1 MIKDQNEKNKIKDQ
15 IVHLAFIIFL
25 GLNSILSS
33 QSNILT
39 FYYSLSTLFRL
50 FSFFSIVGQVGSCH
64 IYFNFNAL
72 ILYFVCVCVFLMCC
86 IPVALV
92 LNSFFKYI
100 FHALY
105 HTNLFIIFNSSEIA
119 RRSVRKF
126 DQRLIRKKHSL

>member
-50 FSFFSIVGQVGSCH
+50 FSFFSFLTLLSLYQTHPNI
-64 IYFNFNAL
+64 ILINFN
-72 ILYFVCVCVFLMCC
+72 VF
-86 IPVALV
+86 
-92 LNSFFKYI
+92 
-100 FHALY
+100 
-105 HTNLFIIFNSSEIA
+105 
-119 RRSVRKF
+119 
-126 DQRLIRKKHSL
+126 